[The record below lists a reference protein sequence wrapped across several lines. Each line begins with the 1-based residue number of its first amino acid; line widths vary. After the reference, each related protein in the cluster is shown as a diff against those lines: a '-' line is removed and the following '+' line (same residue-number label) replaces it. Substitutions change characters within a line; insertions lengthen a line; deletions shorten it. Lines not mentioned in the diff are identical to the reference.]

1 MNVEPD
7 REDVVRDLL
16 RQARPA
22 PVDPVRAARVRR
34 AVRAAWLEQQAPRQV
49 RTWWPGRRTSWI
61 GAAAAAAALIVI
73 AVLVRRPG
81 DQGAQPVMSTTE
93 PAGSVIFVTGAVTVR
108 PAGAA
113 GERSLRA
120 GDSIGAGSTVV
131 TGVGGLGAVVLPD
144 GVEVRFDRQTS
155 ATVETGRRLALARG
169 ALYIDTSPT
178 PDSRLPAP
186 DSPFPAP
193 GSRLPSRSPAVDIVA
208 LGAMVRDLGTRYEVR
223 VTGDELRVRV
233 RDGRVNVRRGG
244 EMRQAAPG
252 AQLTLTAAGML
263 LSPADG
269 FGPDWD
275 WIVRAVRT
283 PPIQGRSLA
292 EFLAWVEREGGRR
305 IRFGDQAIERAAAT
319 TIVYG
324 VIEGLSVEEALA
336 AVLPTCGL
344 AHRTDGGTI
353 TIVVAEES
361 RGRR

>member
-1 MNVEPD
+1 VEQRHPPGEQD
-7 REDVVRDLL
+7 R
-16 RQARPA
+16 
-22 PVDPVRAARVRR
+22 VDINDPIARVLRFAGSRPQPDPERKADFKR
-34 AVRAAWLEQQAPRQV
+34 ALRAEWLRVAEPRPQ
-49 RTWWPGRRTSWI
+49 RRTFGWAGGI
-61 GAAAAAAALIVI
+61 AAGIAAAL
-73 AVLVRRPG
+73 VLAWLQPWPG
-81 DQGAQPVMSTTE
+81 EQGAQRVVSTPE
-93 PAGSVIFVTGAVTVR
+93 PAGSVIFVTGAVTIR

-120 GDSIGAGSTVV
+120 GDSVGAGSTVV
-131 TGVGGLGAVVLPD
+131 TGAGGRGAIVLPD
-144 GVEVRFDRQTS
+144 GVEVRFDRETS

-186 DSPFPAP
+186 DS
-193 GSRLPSRSPAVDIVA
+193 RLATRSPAVDIVA
-208 LGAMVRDLGTRYEVR
+208 LGALVRDVGTRYEVR

-233 RDGRVNVRRGG
+233 RDGRVHVRRGR
-244 EMRQAAPG
+244 EMREAAPG
-252 AQLTLTAAGML
+252 AQLTLNAAGML

-275 WIVRAVRT
+275 WIVRAVQT
-283 PPIQGRSLA
+283 PPIQGRRLA

-324 VIEGLSVEEALA
+324 TIEGLSVEEALA
-336 AVLPTCGL
+336 VVLPSCGL
-344 AHRTDGGTI
+344 AHRTGGGTI
-353 TIVVAEES
+353 IIVVAEDP